1 MACEAPDSGW
11 SRAVARLADSA
22 RVWLASTL
30 EEGPRVSHFFAYLS
44 RMRFVK
50 RWGLMR
56 NTHVENLQEHSLQVA
71 MLAHALGVIRNALF
85 GGGVRPERAATLAL
99 YHDAAEVI
107 TGDVV
112 APIKHFSPEIQRAH
126 RVMEDVASGRLQSML
141 PAALAASFTPL
152 LFPTEDDAAEWAI
165 VKAADKLT
173 AYLKCLEELR
183 AGNDDFRKAAQVL
196 ERDVRALE
204 EPEVRY
210 FLETFAPSFSMTL
223 DELN

>member
-1 MACEAPDSGW
+1 M
-11 SRAVARLADSA
+11 
-22 RVWLASTL
+22 
-30 EEGPRVSHFFAYLS
+30 SHFFAYLA

-71 MLAHALGVIRNALF
+71 MLAHALAVIRNTRF
-85 GGGVRPERAATLAL
+85 GGTVRPERAATLGL

-112 APIKHFSPEIQRAH
+112 APIKHFNAEITAAH
-126 RVMEDVASGRLQSML
+126 RVIEDIANHRLKDML
-141 PAALAASFTPL
+141 PTDLVPSFAGL
-152 LFPTEDDAAEWAI
+152 LFPDAADAAEWAI

-196 ERDVRALE
+196 ERDVRALDA
-204 EPEVRY
+204 PEVRY
-210 FLETFAPSFSMTL
+210 FLDTFAPSFSMTL
-223 DELN
+223 DELNQ

>member
-1 MACEAPDSGW
+1 M
-11 SRAVARLADSA
+11 
-22 RVWLASTL
+22 
-30 EEGPRVSHFFAYLS
+30 SHFFAYLS

-71 MLAHALGVIRNALF
+71 MLAHALAVIRNTRF
-85 GGGVRPERAATLAL
+85 GGSVRPERAATLGL

-107 TGDVV
+107 TGDIV
-112 APIKHFSPEIQRAH
+112 APIKHFNPEIKRAH
-126 RVMEDVASGRLQSML
+126 RAIEDIANERLQSML
-141 PAALAASFTPL
+141 PADLATSFTPL
-152 LFPTEDDAAEWAI
+152 FFPVEADAAEWAI

-183 AGNDDFRKAAQVL
+183 AGNDDFTKAAQVL
-196 ERDVRALE
+196 ERDVRAIE
-204 EPEVRY
+204 APEVRY
-210 FLETFAPSFSMTL
+210 FLEAFAPSFSMTL

>member
-1 MACEAPDSGW
+1 M
-11 SRAVARLADSA
+11 
-22 RVWLASTL
+22 
-30 EEGPRVSHFFAYLS
+30 SHFFAYLA

-71 MLAHALGVIRNALF
+71 MLAHALAVIRNARF
-85 GGGVRPERAATLAL
+85 GGTVRPERAATLAL

-112 APIKHFSPEIQRAH
+112 APIKHFNPEIRAAH
-126 RVMEDVASGRLQSML
+126 RVIEDIANERLKSML
-141 PAALAASFTPL
+141 PAELAPSFTAL
-152 LFPTEDDAAEWAI
+152 LFPEEADADEWEI

-196 ERDVRALE
+196 ERDVRALTA
-204 EPEVRY
+204 PEVTY
-210 FLETFAPSFSMTL
+210 FLDTFAPSFSMTL
-223 DELN
+223 DELNQ

>member
-1 MACEAPDSGW
+1 
-11 SRAVARLADSA
+11 
-22 RVWLASTL
+22 
-30 EEGPRVSHFFAYLS
+30 VSHFFAYLA

-71 MLAHALGVIRNALF
+71 MLAHALAIIRNTLF
-85 GGGVRPERAATLAL
+85 AGTVRPERAATLAL

-112 APIKHFSPEIQRAH
+112 APIKHFNPAITEAH
-126 RVMEDVASGRLQSML
+126 RVIEDIANERLRGML
-141 PAALAASFTPL
+141 PSELAASFTPL
-152 LFPTEDDAAEWAI
+152 LFPDDSDAAEWAI

-183 AGNDDFRKAAQVL
+183 AGNDDFRKAAQTL
-196 ERDVRALE
+196 ERDVRALTA
-204 EPEVRY
+204 PEVRY
-210 FLETFAPSFSMTL
+210 FLDTFAPSFSMTL

>member
-1 MACEAPDSGW
+1 M
-11 SRAVARLADSA
+11 
-22 RVWLASTL
+22 
-30 EEGPRVSHFFAYLS
+30 SHFFAYLS

-71 MLAHALGVIRNALF
+71 MLAHALGVIRNTLF
-85 GGGVRPERAATLAL
+85 GGDVRPERAATLAL

-107 TGDVV
+107 TGDIV
-112 APIKHFSPEIQRAH
+112 APIKHFSPEIRRAH
-126 RVMEDVASGRLQSML
+126 SAIESVANERLHGML
-141 PAALAASFTPL
+141 PTALAASFAPL
-152 LFPTEDDAAEWAI
+152 LFPAGDDAAEWEL

-183 AGNDDFRKAAQVL
+183 AGNEDFSKAAQAL
-196 ERDVRALE
+196 ARDVRALTG
-204 EPEVRY
+204 PEVRY

>member
-1 MACEAPDSGW
+1 M
-11 SRAVARLADSA
+11 
-22 RVWLASTL
+22 
-30 EEGPRVSHFFAYLS
+30 SHFFAYLA

-71 MLAHALGVIRNALF
+71 MLAHALAVIRNTRF
-85 GGGVRPERAATLAL
+85 GGALNAERAATLAL

-107 TGDVV
+107 TGDIV
-112 APIKHFSPEIQRAH
+112 APIKHFNPEIKRAH
-126 RVMEDVASGRLQSML
+126 LAIEEVANARLRGML
-141 PAALAASFTPL
+141 PPDLAPSFTPL
-152 LFPTEDDAAEWAI
+152 LFPAAVDAAEWEV

-196 ERDVRALE
+196 ERDVRALDA
-204 EPEVRY
+204 PEVRY

-223 DELN
+223 DELNQ

>member
-1 MACEAPDSGW
+1 
-11 SRAVARLADSA
+11 
-22 RVWLASTL
+22 
-30 EEGPRVSHFFAYLS
+30 VSHFFAYLS

-71 MLAHALGVIRNALF
+71 MLAHALAVIRNALY
-85 GGGVRPERAATLAL
+85 GGNVRAERAATLAL

-107 TGDVV
+107 TGDIV
-112 APIKHFSPEIQRAH
+112 APIKHFNPEIKRAH
-126 RVMEDVASGRLQSML
+126 RAIEDVANERLQGML
-141 PAALAASFTPL
+141 PPGLAASFAPL
-152 LFPTEDDAAEWAI
+152 LTPVAADAEEWAI

-196 ERDVRALE
+196 ERDVRAMTA
-204 EPEVRY
+204 PEVRY

>member
-1 MACEAPDSGW
+1 M
-11 SRAVARLADSA
+11 
-22 RVWLASTL
+22 
-30 EEGPRVSHFFAYLS
+30 SHFFAYLA

-71 MLAHALGVIRNALF
+71 MLAHALAVIRNTCF
-85 GGGVRPERAATLAL
+85 GGSVRPERAAMLGL

-107 TGDVV
+107 TGDIV
-112 APIKHFSPEIQRAH
+112 APVKHFNPEIKRAH
-126 RVMEDVASGRLQSML
+126 QAIEDVANARLQSML
-141 PAALAASFTPL
+141 PGELAATFTPL
-152 LFPTEDDAAEWAI
+152 LFPQPDDAPEWAV

-183 AGNDDFRKAAQVL
+183 AGNEDFRKAAQVL

-204 EPEVRY
+204 APEVRY
-210 FLETFAPSFSMTL
+210 FLDTFAPSFSVTL
-223 DELN
+223 DELNQ

>member
-1 MACEAPDSGW
+1 MVSL
-11 SRAVARLADSA
+11 R
-22 RVWLASTL
+22 TI
-30 EEGPRVSHFFAYLS
+30 EEDDRVSHFFAYLA

-71 MLAHALGVIRNALF
+71 MLAHALAVIRNTRF
-85 GGGVRPERAATLAL
+85 GGDVRPERAATLAL

-112 APIKHFSPEIQRAH
+112 APIKHFNPEITAAH
-126 RVMEDVASGRLQSML
+126 RVIEDIANQRLKDML
-141 PAALAASFTPL
+141 PADLVPSFAAL
-152 LFPTEDDAAEWAI
+152 LFPEGADTAEWAI

-196 ERDVRALE
+196 ERDVRALDA
-204 EPEVRY
+204 PEVGY
-210 FLETFAPSFSMTL
+210 FLATFAPSFSMTL
-223 DELN
+223 DELNQ

>member
-1 MACEAPDSGW
+1 M
-11 SRAVARLADSA
+11 
-22 RVWLASTL
+22 
-30 EEGPRVSHFFAYLS
+30 SHFFAYLA

-71 MLAHALGVIRNALF
+71 MLAHALAVIRNTLF
-85 GGGVRPERAATLAL
+85 DGDVRPERAATLAM

-112 APIKHFSPEIQRAH
+112 APIKHFNPEITQAH
-126 RVMEDVASGRLQSML
+126 RVIEDIANQRLQSML
-141 PAALAASFTPL
+141 PAALAPSFTPL
-152 LFPTEDDAAEWAI
+152 LFPEATDAPEWAI

-183 AGNDDFRKAAQVL
+183 AGNEDFSRAAQVL

-204 EPEVRY
+204 DPAVRY
-210 FLETFAPSFSMTL
+210 FLDTFAPSFSMTL

>member
-1 MACEAPDSGW
+1 
-11 SRAVARLADSA
+11 
-22 RVWLASTL
+22 
-30 EEGPRVSHFFAYLS
+30 VSHFFAYLA

-71 MLAHALGVIRNALF
+71 MLAHALAVIRNARF
-85 GGGVRPERAATLAL
+85 GGRVRPERAATLAL

-112 APIKHFSPEIQRAH
+112 APIKHFSAEITRAH
-126 RVMEDVASGRLQSML
+126 RALEDVANRRLADML
-141 PAALAASFTPL
+141 PAELAASFQPL
-152 LFPTEDDAAEWAI
+152 LFPSDGDAEEWAI

-183 AGNDDFRKAAQVL
+183 AGNDDFRLAAQAL
-196 ERDVRALE
+196 ERDVRALT
-204 EPEVRY
+204 EPEVGY
-210 FLETFAPSFSMTL
+210 FLETFAPSFSKTL
-223 DELN
+223 DELNQ

>member
-1 MACEAPDSGW
+1 M
-11 SRAVARLADSA
+11 
-22 RVWLASTL
+22 
-30 EEGPRVSHFFAYLS
+30 SHFFAYLA

-71 MLAHALGVIRNALF
+71 MLAHALAVIRNARF
-85 GGGVRPERAATLAL
+85 GGNVRPERAATLAL

-112 APIKHFSPEIQRAH
+112 APIKHFNPEIRAAH
-126 RVMEDVASGRLQSML
+126 RVIEDIANERLTGML
-141 PAALAASFTPL
+141 PTELAPSFTAL
-152 LFPTEDDAAEWAI
+152 LFPEEADAEEWAI

-183 AGNDDFRKAAQVL
+183 AGNDDFRKAAQVV
-196 ERDVRALE
+196 ERDVRALAA
-204 EPEVRY
+204 PEVRY
-210 FLETFAPSFSMTL
+210 FLDTFAPSFSMTL
-223 DELN
+223 DELNQ

>member
-1 MACEAPDSGW
+1 M
-11 SRAVARLADSA
+11 
-22 RVWLASTL
+22 
-30 EEGPRVSHFFAYLS
+30 SHFFAYLS

-56 NTHVENLQEHSLQVA
+56 NTHVESLQEHSLQVA
-71 MLAHALGVIRNALF
+71 MLAHALAVIRNERF
-85 GGGVRPERAATLAL
+85 GGVVRPDRAATLAL

-112 APIKHFSPEIQRAH
+112 APVKHFNPEIKRAH
-126 RVMEDVASGRLQSML
+126 QVIEDVANERLHGML
-141 PAALAASFTPL
+141 PPELAPVFQPL
-152 LFPTEDDAAEWAI
+152 LFPAPVDAAEWAV

-196 ERDVRALE
+196 EREVRALE
-204 EPEVRY
+204 APEVRY

-223 DELN
+223 DELNQ

>member
-1 MACEAPDSGW
+1 M
-11 SRAVARLADSA
+11 
-22 RVWLASTL
+22 
-30 EEGPRVSHFFAYLS
+30 SHFFAYLS

-71 MLAHALGVIRNALF
+71 MLAHALAVIRNTLF
-85 GGGVRPERAATLAL
+85 DGGVRPERAATLAL

-107 TGDVV
+107 TGDIV
-112 APIKHFSPEIQRAH
+112 APIKHFNPEIKRAH
-126 RVMEDVASGRLQSML
+126 RVIEDVANERLRSML
-141 PAALAASFTPL
+141 PPELVAGFAPL
-152 LFPTEDDAAEWAI
+152 LFPADADTAEWAL

-196 ERDVRALE
+196 ERDVRALT

-210 FLETFAPSFSMTL
+210 FLDTFAPSFSMTL
-223 DELN
+223 DELNQ